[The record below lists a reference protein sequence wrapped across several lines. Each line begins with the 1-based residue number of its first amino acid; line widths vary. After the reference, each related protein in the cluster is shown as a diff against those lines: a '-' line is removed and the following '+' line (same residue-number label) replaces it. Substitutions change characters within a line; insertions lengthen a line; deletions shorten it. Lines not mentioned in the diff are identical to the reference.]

1 MKLTQQK
8 SDILDPKPTEQG
20 FIVGKYDDPMMYAAI
35 PVAGT
40 DKQLAIIHQ
49 GNIIKYCRNRQSA
62 LNFIQKQ
69 SKKKQLSPLK
79 CHYDY

>member
-62 LNFIQKQ
+62 LNFIQKR
-69 SKKKQLSPLK
+69 SKKK
-79 CHYDY
+79 

>member
-20 FIVGKYDDPMMYAAI
+20 FIVGKYDDPMMYAAV
-35 PVAGT
+35 PVSGT

-49 GNIIKYCRNRQSA
+49 GNVIKYCRNRQSA

-69 SKKKQLSPLK
+69 SKKK
-79 CHYDY
+79 

>member
-1 MKLTQQK
+1 MKLTQQR

-20 FIVGKYDDPMMYAAI
+20 FIIGKYDDPMMYAAV

-49 GNIIKYCRNRQSA
+49 GNVIKYCRNRQSA

-69 SKKKQLSPLK
+69 SKKK
-79 CHYDY
+79 

>member
-49 GNIIKYCRNRQSA
+49 GNVIKYCRNRQSA

-69 SKKKQLSPLK
+69 GEKK
-79 CHYDY
+79 

>member
-69 SKKKQLSPLK
+69 SKKK
-79 CHYDY
+79 

>member
-8 SDILDPKPTEQG
+8 SDILDPRPTEQG

-49 GNIIKYCRNRQSA
+49 GNVIKYCRNRQSA

-69 SKKKQLSPLK
+69 SKKK
-79 CHYDY
+79 

>member
-1 MKLTQQK
+1 MKLIQQR

-49 GNIIKYCRNRQSA
+49 GNVIKYCRNRQSA

-69 SKKKQLSPLK
+69 SKKK
-79 CHYDY
+79 

>member
-49 GNIIKYCRNRQSA
+49 GNVIKYCRNRQSA
-62 LNFIQKQ
+62 LNFIQRQ
-69 SKKKQLSPLK
+69 SKKK
-79 CHYDY
+79 

>member
-8 SDILDPKPTEQG
+8 SDILDPKPSEQG
-20 FIVGKYDDPMMYAAI
+20 FIVGKYNDPMMYAAV
-35 PVAGT
+35 PVGNSNT
-40 DKQLAIIHQ
+40 KLAIVYQ

-69 SKKKQLSPLK
+69 SKKK
-79 CHYDY
+79 

>member
-62 LNFIQKQ
+62 LNFIQKK
-69 SKKKQLSPLK
+69 SKKK
-79 CHYDY
+79 

>member
-62 LNFIQKQ
+62 LNFIQEQ
-69 SKKKQLSPLK
+69 SKKK
-79 CHYDY
+79 

>member
-1 MKLTQQK
+1 MKLTQQR

-49 GNIIKYCRNRQSA
+49 GNVIKYCRNRQSA

-69 SKKKQLSPLK
+69 SKKK
-79 CHYDY
+79 

>member
-20 FIVGKYDDPMMYAAI
+20 FIVGKYDDPMMYAAV

-49 GNIIKYCRNRQSA
+49 GNVIKYCRNRQSA

-69 SKKKQLSPLK
+69 GKKK
-79 CHYDY
+79 

>member
-20 FIVGKYDDPMMYAAI
+20 FIVGKYDDPMMYAAV

-69 SKKKQLSPLK
+69 SKKK
-79 CHYDY
+79 

>member
-8 SDILDPKPTEQG
+8 SDILDPKPSEQG
-20 FIVGKYDDPMMYAAI
+20 FIVGKYSDPLMYAAI

-40 DKQLAIIHQ
+40 DKQLAMMHQ
-49 GNIIKYCRNRQSA
+49 GNVIKYCRNRQSA

-69 SKKKQLSPLK
+69 SKKK
-79 CHYDY
+79 

>member
-1 MKLTQQK
+1 MKLIQQK

-35 PVAGT
+35 SVAGT

-49 GNIIKYCRNRQSA
+49 GNVIKYCRNRQSA
-62 LNFIQKQ
+62 LNFIQKH
-69 SKKKQLSPLK
+69 SKKK
-79 CHYDY
+79 

>member
-20 FIVGKYDDPMMYAAI
+20 FIVGKYDDPMMYAAVPI
-35 PVAGT
+35 AGT

-49 GNIIKYCRNRQSA
+49 GNVIKYCRNRQSA

-69 SKKKQLSPLK
+69 SKKK
-79 CHYDY
+79 

>member
-20 FIVGKYDDPMMYAAI
+20 FIVDKYDDPMMYAAV

-49 GNIIKYCRNRQSA
+49 GNVIKYCRNRQSA
-62 LNFIQKQ
+62 LNFIQKH
-69 SKKKQLSPLK
+69 SKKK
-79 CHYDY
+79 

>member
-40 DKQLAIIHQ
+40 DKQLAIIHR
-49 GNIIKYCRNRQSA
+49 GNVIKYCRNRQSA

-69 SKKKQLSPLK
+69 SKKK
-79 CHYDY
+79 

>member
-8 SDILDPKPTEQG
+8 SDILDPKPTEQV

-49 GNIIKYCRNRQSA
+49 GNVIKYCRNRQSA

-69 SKKKQLSPLK
+69 SKKK
-79 CHYDY
+79 

>member
-20 FIVGKYDDPMMYAAI
+20 FIVGKYDDPMMYAAVPI
-35 PVAGT
+35 AGT

-49 GNIIKYCRNRQSA
+49 GNVIKYCRNRQSA
-62 LNFIQKQ
+62 LNFIQRQ
-69 SKKKQLSPLK
+69 SNKK
-79 CHYDY
+79 

>member
-8 SDILDPKPTEQG
+8 SDILDPKPTEQE
-20 FIVGKYDDPMMYAAI
+20 FIVGKYDDPMMYAAV

-49 GNIIKYCRNRQSA
+49 GNVIKYCRNRQSA
-62 LNFIQKQ
+62 LNFIQKH
-69 SKKKQLSPLK
+69 SKKK
-79 CHYDY
+79 

>member
-20 FIVGKYDDPMMYAAI
+20 FIVGKYDDSMMYAAV

-49 GNIIKYCRNRQSA
+49 GNVIKYCRNRQSA
-62 LNFIQKQ
+62 LNFIQKH
-69 SKKKQLSPLK
+69 SKKK
-79 CHYDY
+79 